1 MTIKY
6 NLTGADRKK
15 LVQNIAEILASN
27 AQYLGA
33 PTFAYKVGTLTID
46 KNGSVAFENSEVTEE
61 IKNLFD
67 RLEERGF
74 VPETAELATE
84 GPSTETEELSET
96 LETEP
101 HSETPGLTVE
111 IPLEC
116 VAVGNLT
123 KLLEIKGDLI
133 KKALGVDD
141 LQIEVTENTVK
152 FPWFDSVEPECV
164 PAYTHFITALCEFS
178 KNQKRINTTT
188 NDTDNEKYTFR
199 CFLMRLGFIGSDTK
213 SERKI
218 LSRNLSGCSA
228 FRNGIKKTEETA

>member
-46 KNGSVAFENSEVTEE
+46 KNGSVSFENSEVTEE

-74 VPETAELATE
+74 VPETAEIATE

-96 LETEP
+96 LENEQ
-101 HSETPGLTVE
+101 HSETVGLTVE
-111 IPLEC
+111 IPLES

-123 KLLEIKGDLI
+123 KLLDVKGSLI
-133 KKALGVDD
+133 KKALGIEE
-141 LQIEVTENTVK
+141 LPIEVTATTVK
-152 FPWFDSVEPECV
+152 FPWFERVEPGCV
-164 PAYTHFITALCEFS
+164 SAYSHFIAALCEFS
-178 KNQKRINTTT
+178 KNQTRINATAK
-188 NDTDNEKYTFR
+188 DVENEKYAFR
-199 CFLMRLGFIGSDTK
+199 CFLLRLGFIGNDYKSD
-213 SERKI
+213 RKV
-218 LSRNLSGCSA
+218 LSRNLTGSSA
-228 FRNGIKKTEETA
+228 FKNGHAKEAAL